1 MTDQPAL
8 AKRSWFVRSIYAGRD
23 LELFIVT
30 AIATILIVRAALAAT
45 GWPQLGGGKIHFAH
59 LLWGGLGM
67 LIALVLFM
75 AMKGRLW
82 DQLAA
87 LAAGIGFGLFI
98 DELGKFI
105 TSDNDYFFQPVVAI
119 IYLVFVVLFLVTRA
133 FVSTDHP
140 SPQAALVNLLGLAS
154 EAAAR
159 PLDAAERSQ
168 AIHLLAACDPSDP
181 VVGNLTPIIA
191 GMTAGTSGHQ
201 GPYERIKERLVIFYD
216 SLVEKRWFKTL
227 LVTYLALVALGGLLV
242 GIAALFVAATG
253 RSGVESVDF
262 WSSGQAISS
271 GVSAVL
277 IVVGFVRWRR
287 SRLAAY
293 RWFQRALLVTIFVT
307 EFFAFYQNQV
317 AQVFGLFVVLLT
329 YAALRAMMR
338 QEEARE
344 RAGEDIARATRVA
357 ERGGAVWV
365 G

>member
-1 MTDQPAL
+1 MTDPPAL
-8 AKRSWFVRSIYAGRD
+8 VKRSWFVRSIYAGRD

-82 DQLAA
+82 AQLAT

-133 FVSTDHP
+133 LVTTDRR
-140 SPQAALVNLLGLAS
+140 SPQAALVNLFGLMS
-154 EAAAR
+154 EAVVR
-159 PLDAAERSQ
+159 PLDETERAQ
-168 AIHLLAACDPSDP
+168 ALYLLAACDQHDP
-181 VVGNLTPIIA
+181 VVQNLSQIVTLEAAQA
-191 GMTAGTSGHQ
+191 GDRAGSL
-201 GPYERIKERLVIFYD
+201 ERIKARLGSLYE
-216 SLVEKRWFKTL
+216 SLVEKRWFKAL
-227 LVTYLALVALGGLLV
+227 LVTYLALVALGGLLA
-242 GIAALFVAATG
+242 GIAAIVVAATR
-253 RSGVESVDF
+253 RSGVENVDF
-262 WSSGQAISS
+262 WSYGQAISS

-277 IVVGFVRWRR
+277 IIVGFVRWRR

-317 AQVFGLFVVLLT
+317 AQVFGLFIVLLT
-329 YAALRAMMR
+329 YAALRAMTR

-344 RAGEDIARATRVA
+344 RAGENDTHARPA
-357 ERGGAVWV
+357 
-365 G
+365 